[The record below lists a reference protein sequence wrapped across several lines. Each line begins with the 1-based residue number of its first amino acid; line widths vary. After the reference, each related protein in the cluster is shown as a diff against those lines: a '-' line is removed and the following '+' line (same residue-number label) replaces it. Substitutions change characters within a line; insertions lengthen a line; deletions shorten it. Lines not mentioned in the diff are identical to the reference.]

1 MPQISLFW
9 VDEFVDFGEPP
20 GWEASK
26 TLRCHHRGWKI
37 PYKNMALYSWEN
49 HRTK

>member
-26 TLRCHHRGWKI
+26 TLRCHQPW
-37 PYKNMALYSWEN
+37 LEN
-49 HRTK
+49 PL